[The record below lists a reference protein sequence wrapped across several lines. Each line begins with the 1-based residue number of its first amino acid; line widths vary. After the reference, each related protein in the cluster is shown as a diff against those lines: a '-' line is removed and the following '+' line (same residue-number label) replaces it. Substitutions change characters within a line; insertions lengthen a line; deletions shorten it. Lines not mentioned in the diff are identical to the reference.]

1 LVPPPATRPTL
12 RLFLG
17 TAGLVILAATFYVV
31 VRHKRDF
38 VDFDVYRTAGVR
50 ALAAE
55 PLYRVEDGHYQFKYW
70 PAFALAMAPFAELDP
85 EVGKVVWFGLSVA
98 LLAWFV
104 RQSVRALPARR
115 QTTTRLL
122 WLTALVMGK
131 FYVKELVN
139 GQTNA
144 LLGVMLLGALLT
156 ARRNHRVLAGTLIG
170 AAVFVKPYAL
180 VLLPWLA
187 VTQGVSAVLA
197 CGGVVGAGLLMP
209 AAVYGWSGN
218 LDLLTAWY
226 RTVIN
231 TTAPNLLF
239 PENISLASMWAKWIG
254 PGTTASA
261 MAAATSVAAIGLA
274 IAVWFRRRAVSEPDY
289 LEFGFLL
296 LLVPLLSP
304 QGWDYVL
311 LLATPAVVCL
321 MDRWTAVPMGWRAAT
336 GVAIGLMSV
345 TIFDLLGRVLYG
357 RLMMMA
363 IVSVCAIVLA
373 GSLAHLRW
381 RSLA

>member
-1 LVPPPATRPTL
+1 LAPPPATRPTL
-12 RLFLG
+12 RLLLG

-115 QTTTRLL
+115 QTATRLL

-156 ARRNHRVLAGTLIG
+156 ARHNHRVLAGTLIG

-226 RTVIN
+226 RTVIH

-254 PGTTASA
+254 PGPTASA

-274 IAVWFRRRAVSEPDY
+274 IAVWLRRRAVSEPDY
-289 LEFGFLL
+289 LEFGLLL

-321 MDRWTAVPMGWRAAT
+321 MDRWTVVAMGWRAAT
-336 GVAIGLMSV
+336 GLAIGLMSV

-357 RLMMMA
+357 RLMMIA

-373 GSLAHLRW
+373 ASLAHLRW